1 MARRY
6 GLDGQRQWNGKAPED
21 FTHNDV
27 RQFIADTDHLL
38 YRKENTTMA
47 TQAQTQTA
55 APPTRDAD
63 SVSVSAKVY
72 PIKNPMGN
80 VLANAAVN
88 IDGIMAIRNIRVMNG
103 QNGLFIGLPREKD
116 GAGQFKDVAY
126 PIISGL
132 RAKINDAV
140 MDEFIVQIEK
150 NTPAR
155 ISDQLDKAG
164 QEAAKANAARSAP
177 DVAKA
182 APAHDGR

>member
-6 GLDGQRQWNGKAPED
+6 GSDGQRQWNDKAPED
-21 FTHNDV
+21 FNEADV

-38 YRKENTTMA
+38 YRKGNTTMA
-47 TQAQTQTA
+47 TATQTA
-55 APPTRDAD
+55 ATPTRDAE

-126 PIISGL
+126 PIIPGL

-155 ISDQLDKAG
+155 ISDQLDRAG
-164 QEAAKANAARSAP
+164 Q
-177 DVAKA
+177 
-182 APAHDGR
+182 